1 MNAATSMNQPL
12 REIVVFAKYPE
23 PGRVKTRLIG
33 AIGAEAATEL
43 HRRCLRLTIDCVC
56 SVEDALAR
64 VAISPDD
71 ADFSAF
77 IEIARVIPQ
86 GDGDLGERLGRVT
99 QQRFA
104 DGCERLLLVGSDCPT
119 LAPSDLRAA
128 FDALDSHDA
137 VIGPALDGGY
147 YLLGMRR
154 PEVSLFAG
162 VDWSTDRVAAQTR
175 DKAVA
180 AGLTIEELPARRDI
194 DTFEDLV
201 SAYDS
206 IVDDDERL
214 APFKRFLGGLV
225 NRHTEDRDASDR

>member
-1 MNAATSMNQPL
+1 MNQPS

-43 HRRCLRLTIDCVC
+43 HRQCLRLTIDAVRR
-56 SVEDALAR
+56 VQDAIAR

-71 ADFSAF
+71 ADFSEF
-77 IEIARVIPQ
+77 IDGTASVIPQ

-104 DGCERLLLVGSDCPT
+104 AGCDQLLLVGSDCPM
-119 LAPSDLRAA
+119 LAPNDLRAA

-137 VIGPALDGGY
+137 VIGPAIDGGY
-147 YLLGMRR
+147 YLLGLRR
-154 PEVSLFAG
+154 PEVSLF
-162 VDWSTDRVAAQTR
+162 VDIDWSTDRVADQTR
-175 DKAVA
+175 DRAAA
-180 AGLTIEELPARRDI
+180 AGLTIGELPARRDI

-201 SAYDS
+201 SAYES
-206 IVDDDERL
+206 ISDGDERL